1 MTTESQSQ
9 VASPYLVPNLD
20 RALSIIEVL
29 ADHPEGMTIKHIV
42 QLMGLP
48 KSSVFRILLT
58 LAERNYAMRDEKTGR
73 YALSARL
80 LWLAHRAVGEHNV
93 IEKALDQMR
102 DLRDLHKETVCICT
116 LLGDQLVVL
125 EQVLGLHA
133 FKFTL
138 DVGMHAPLHCNAP
151 GKCLLAFVPD
161 DRRDGLLN
169 TIELKQYTP
178 NTVTSSDQLRHELE
192 EIRRLGYAVDR
203 GEMIE
208 GAHCVSAPVLDRH
221 RFPVAAIW
229 TTGPSDRMPMS
240 MFTEIGPSVMACA
253 NRISRRLG
261 GKWD

>member
-1 MTTESQSQ
+1 VAESTESQVS
-9 VASPYLVPNLD
+9 SPYIVPNLD

-29 ADHPEGMTIKHIV
+29 AEHPEGMTIKHIV
-42 QLMGLP
+42 QTMSLP

-73 YALSARL
+73 YVLSARL

-93 IEKALDQMR
+93 VEKALDQMR

-125 EQVLGLHA
+125 EQVLGLHP

-138 DVGMHAPLHCNAP
+138 DVGMHAPLPCNAP
-151 GKCLLAFVPD
+151 GKVLLAFVPD
-161 DRRDGLLN
+161 ERREALLKN
-169 TIELKQYTP
+169 MELKRYTP
-178 NTVTSSDQLRHELE
+178 NTVVSMEELRRELE
-192 EIRRLGYAVDR
+192 EIRRVGYAEDR

-208 GAHCVSAPVLDRH
+208 GAHCISAPVLDRH

-229 TTGPSDRMPMS
+229 TTGPSDRLPLS
-240 MFTEIGPSVMACA
+240 SFSKIAPSVMECA
-253 NRISRRLG
+253 KQISRRLG
-261 GKWD
+261 GSWS